1 MRLLSQTLLVAALLL
16 SSIPSLHAETTAD
29 PSGHWE
35 GTISAPFGDV
45 RIEVDLAKNAKGQLA
60 GTFGQPAQE
69 LSGRALSKLKGFP
82 LSNVDVKGRAVTF
95 GIRVT
100 SEGGTFQGI
109 LSADGNLMS
118 GDFDQGGAV
127 PFRLTRM
134 GNARIEA
141 PPKSAPISKA
151 MQGIWNGTV
160 DANGRQLRLAL
171 KMSNQPD
178 GTSTGS
184 IASVD
189 EGAVE
194 IPVAILQKGANL
206 TLDVKVSGG
215 SYVGT
220 LNAAGTEL
228 VGTYTT
234 RGIALPLTFRRAA
247 GN

>member
-1 MRLLSQTLLVAALLL
+1 MRLLSQTFLLAALLL
-16 SSIPSLHAETTAD
+16 SSIPSLRAETTAD

-45 RIEVDLAKNAKGQLA
+45 RVEVDLAKNAKEVLA
-60 GTFGQPAQE
+60 GTYSQLTQE
-69 LSGRALSKLKGFP
+69 LNGVALSQLKGFP
-82 LSNVDVKGRAVTF
+82 LSNVAVKGKAVTF
-95 GIRVT
+95 QIKVT
-100 SEGGTFQGI
+100 SGGGTFQGI
-109 LSADGNLMS
+109 LSADGKSMF
-118 GDFDQGGAV
+118 GDFDQGGTV
-127 PFRLTRM
+127 PFRLART
-134 GNARIEA
+134 GDARIEA

-160 DANGRQLRLAL
+160 DANGKQLRLAL

-189 EGAVE
+189 EGGVE

-206 TLDVKVSGG
+206 TLHVTVSGS

-234 RGIALPLTFRRAA
+234 RGVALPLTFRRAA